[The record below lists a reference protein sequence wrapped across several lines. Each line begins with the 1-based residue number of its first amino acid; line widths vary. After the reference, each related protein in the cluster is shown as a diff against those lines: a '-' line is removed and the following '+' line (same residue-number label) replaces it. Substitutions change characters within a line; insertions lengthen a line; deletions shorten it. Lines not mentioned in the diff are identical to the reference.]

1 MTSTSP
7 APAPARPVLVSTSS
21 HCTTSPAN
29 REGGVASVAVSL
41 GQAAPTSI
49 SSLQSVLKLFSRLRV
64 TLTSSPAPTRGW
76 SWLFVS
82 SEKTGWQVAGSE
94 GGSCRARHSVVQ

>member
-1 MTSTSP
+1 M
-7 APAPARPVLVSTSS
+7 
-21 HCTTSPAN
+21 
-29 REGGVASVAVSL
+29 AVSVRCL
-41 GQAAPTSI
+41 NR
-49 SSLQSVLKLFSRLRV
+49 QSRWTLRSWSGVLKLFSRLRV